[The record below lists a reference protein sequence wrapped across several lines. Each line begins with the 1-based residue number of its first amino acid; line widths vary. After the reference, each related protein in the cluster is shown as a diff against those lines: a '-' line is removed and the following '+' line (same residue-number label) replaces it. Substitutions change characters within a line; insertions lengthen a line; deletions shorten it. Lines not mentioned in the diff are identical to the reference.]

1 MDQSK
6 PAQNQPPPPP
16 PPPSPPRAAPP
27 QPPPQSQPQRSK
39 RKRPLEPSVWIPAS
53 PYYKMRSVL
62 GDLRPSF
69 IEVLTTPD
77 FRNCRAAQEIREKLK
92 LFMELYRQMTASA
105 ETICST
111 KSNNVKD
118 GKRVKGENQD
128 TEKWQPEVLETWGSY
143 IVGGSAFGWNFIT
156 FPGHKPVY
164 YGPTKESFRA
174 SRVELQEKRTA
185 SVPRVS

>member
-16 PPPSPPRAAPP
+16 PPRAAPP
-27 QPPPQSQPQRSK
+27 QPPARPPPQPQRQRSN
-39 RKRPLEPSVWIPAS
+39 RKRPLEPSVWIQAS

-69 IEVLTTPD
+69 IEVLATPD

-105 ETICST
+105 ESISST
-111 KSNNVKD
+111 KYNNVKD

-128 TEKWQPEVLETWGSY
+128 TEKRQPEVLETRGSY

-156 FPGHKPVY
+156 FPGHKPAY

-174 SRVELQEKRTA
+174 SQVELQEKRTA
-185 SVPRVS
+185 SVPRVG